1 MVQFLV
7 EAAVVSLVGGV
18 LGIVIG
24 VGGTVLAT
32 VLAKLPPAVM
42 WSAVGG
48 AALLSVVVGLVFGLQ
63 PAWRAANVDPIQA
76 LRS

>member
-1 MVQFLV
+1 
-7 EAAVVSLVGGV
+7 
-18 LGIVIG
+18 
-24 VGGTVLAT
+24 
-32 VLAKLPPAVM
+32 M

-48 AALLSVVVGLVFGLQ
+48 AVVLSAAVGLVFGLQ